1 MALDVVAKVG
11 PRGHFLAQ
19 KHTRKRIRDFNVPPE
34 HVNADGSRRD
44 VQEVALEEF
53 KRLNE
58 THRPEPLPD
67 EVLAELDRI
76 LAAAEGEVDG

>member
-11 PRGHFLAQ
+11 PRGHFLSQ
-19 KHTRKRIRDFNVPPE
+19 KHTRKRIRDFNVPAE
-34 HVNADGSRRD
+34 HVNADGSPRD
-44 VQEVALEEF
+44 AQEVALEEF

-76 LAAAEGEVDG
+76 LAAAEGEV